1 MALKVPGRLPPEY
14 PRGFDQE
21 ITLKDGTHARI
32 RPVLPEDE
40 SRLVTLYGR
49 LSDHTAYQRFFT
61 IMKRLPPDWAHYFAN
76 VDYRR
81 RMALVA
87 ERDLDWRPELIGVAR
102 YEPSDEQETAEL
114 AIVVQDYWQGKG
126 LGTIL
131 LKEIFRAAEA
141 NGIRRFR
148 AYVLADNHRML
159 AMLSRLTNVQQR
171 KIEQGVVDILFT
183 RRATAADRPQTEARA
198 LTFPE
203 LLSQMYANTLDAV
216 CAFAQMN
223 QRVLGELIE
232 VFSHLPI
239 LLCSNEQPSML
250 EDHRFP
256 VETEVNPS
264 VKSRLGQ
271 CGHDGI
277 ERGHPFRGV
286 GDANPF
292 LKIPLHLPN

>member
-1 MALKVPGRLPPEY
+1 MALNVPGRLPPEY
-14 PRGFDQE
+14 PREFEQE
-21 ITLKDGTHARI
+21 ITLKDGTRIRI

-81 RMALVA
+81 RMALVV
-87 ERDLDWRPELIGVAR
+87 ERDLEWRSELIGVAR
-102 YEPSDEQETAEL
+102 YEPSDEADIAEL

-131 LKEIFRAAEA
+131 LNEILRAAEA

-148 AYVLADNHRML
+148 GYVLADNHRML
-159 AMLSRLTNVQQR
+159 AMLSRLTDVRQR

-183 RRATAADRPQTEARA
+183 RRAARA

-203 LLSQMYANTLDAV
+203 LISQMRANTLEAV
-216 CAFAQMN
+216 CAFTQTN
-223 QRVLGELIE
+223 QRGLEELSELSSSVARKSLRTYAEHQSAAIRSGLMLLSRESLGR
-232 VFSHLPI
+232 
-239 LLCSNEQPSML
+239 LLQAEYRQGS
-250 EDHRFP
+250 
-256 VETEVNPS
+256 
-264 VKSRLGQ
+264 
-271 CGHDGI
+271 
-277 ERGHPFRGV
+277 
-286 GDANPF
+286 
-292 LKIPLHLPN
+292 